1 MGSAGA
7 VAIFATMLGNAA
19 LFEGLLPMGTIF
31 PAFVDF
37 FVAGF
42 TSL

>member
-7 VAIFATMLGNAA
+7 MAIFATMLGNAA
-19 LFEGLLPMGTIF
+19 LFEGLLPMRTVL
-31 PAFVDF
+31 PTLVNLLM
-37 FVAGF
+37 AGF